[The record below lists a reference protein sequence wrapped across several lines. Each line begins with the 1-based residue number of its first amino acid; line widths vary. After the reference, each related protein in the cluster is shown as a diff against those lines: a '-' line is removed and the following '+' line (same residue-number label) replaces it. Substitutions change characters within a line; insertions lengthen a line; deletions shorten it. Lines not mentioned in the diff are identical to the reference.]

1 MKILILGGYGT
12 FGGRLAHLLADDERL
27 TLLIAGRSKRKAL
40 EFCSSQIFRAQT
52 VALAFDR
59 DVDVEH
65 QIREL
70 RPNLVVDA
78 TGPFQLYGDNPYRVV
93 NACLAC
99 RVNYVDLADGSD
111 FVKGITQF
119 DAEAKAKNIFILS
132 GVSSFPV
139 LTAAVVR
146 HLSGDISHLNSIT
159 AGIAPSPYA
168 GVGLNVLRAIAA
180 YAGQPIAI
188 RRDGGFNQGYALT
201 ESIRYRISPPNYR
214 ALPNIRF
221 SLVDVPD
228 LQVLPELWP
237 DVKSVWIGAG
247 PVPEILHRMLNG
259 LAWLVRLKLIKS
271 LLPLAKLFYYVMKV
285 VRWGDHR
292 GGMFVSVEGISADG
306 KPIARSWHL
315 LAEGND
321 GPLIP
326 SMAIEI
332 IVRKLLL
339 GVSPV
344 AGAKSAAQE
353 LTLSDY
359 EEVFKK
365 RTIYMGQK
373 QTAE

>member
-1 MKILILGGYGT
+1 M
-12 FGGRLAHLLADDERL
+12 
-27 TLLIAGRSKRKAL
+27 
-40 EFCSSQIFRAQT
+40 
-52 VALAFDR
+52 
-59 DVDVEH
+59 
-65 QIREL
+65 
-70 RPNLVVDA
+70 
-78 TGPFQLYGDNPYRVV
+78 
-93 NACLAC
+93 
-99 RVNYVDLADGSD
+99 
-111 FVKGITQF
+111 
-119 DAEAKAKNIFILS
+119 
-132 GVSSFPV
+132 
-139 LTAAVVR
+139 
-146 HLSGDISHLNSIT
+146 
-159 AGIAPSPYA
+159 
-168 GVGLNVLRAIAA
+168 GLNVLRAIAA

-247 PVPEILHRMLNG
+247 PLPEILHRMLNG

-339 GVSPV
+339 GVHPV
-344 AGAKSAAQE
+344 AGARSAAQE